1 MTTASSTQS
10 YNDWYFAV
18 PQTSRHA
25 AQDSTL
31 SDLSS
36 QQKLDHFL
44 RDQQKEAY
52 AIALLNTRQPE
63 DALDVVQEAM
73 IAFVTAYQHKPSAQW
88 KPLFYRILHNKMN
101 DHHRKKKHWLKHFFQ
116 GSDSDQLA
124 ADQAAELPSP
134 AARLITAEQGQA
146 LIEQISQLPA
156 RQRQVVIYRHWQQLS
171 VSETAAIMQISEG
184 SVKTHLH
191 RAMQQ
196 IQQTNGTDHE

>member
-1 MTTASSTQS
+1 MTTATLTQR
-10 YNDWYFAV
+10 YNDWYFAAS
-18 PQTSRHA
+18 QTSRNA

-31 SDLSS
+31 SDLSV
-36 QQKLDHFL
+36 QQKLDIFL

-73 IAFVTAYQHKPSAQW
+73 IAFVTAYQHKPQDQW

-101 DHHRKKKHWLKHFFQ
+101 DHHRKRKHWLKHFFQ
-116 GSDSDQLA
+116 GSDSDQVA
-124 ADQAAELPSP
+124 AEQAAELPSP

-146 LIEQISQLPA
+146 LVEQISQLPV
-156 RQRQVVIYRHWQQLS
+156 RQRQVIIYRHWQQLS
-171 VSETAAIMQISEG
+171 VGETAAIMQISEG

-196 IQQTNGTDHE
+196 IQSLKGVEHE